1 MTWAILTITKAGV
14 VSLLQTVDKEQTRRV
29 ARRLIRRPIEIT
41 EDPNA
46 PILAF
51 SEPTFARVEIIGPEE
66 LDAWE
71 GVEPL
76 RVKLEKSAGP
86 RV

>member
-1 MTWAILTITKAGV
+1 
-14 VSLLQTVDKEQTRRV
+14 
-29 ARRLIRRPIEIT
+29 
-41 EDPNA
+41 
-46 PILAF
+46 
-51 SEPTFARVEIIGPEE
+51 VEIIGPEE